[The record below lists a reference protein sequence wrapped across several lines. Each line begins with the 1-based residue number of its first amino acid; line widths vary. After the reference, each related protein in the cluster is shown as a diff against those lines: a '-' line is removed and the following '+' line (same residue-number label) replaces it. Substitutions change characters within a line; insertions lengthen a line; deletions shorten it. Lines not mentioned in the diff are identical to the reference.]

1 MTRRRDEKEGREWG
15 MGVSDEKEGREG
27 RTGMGDGSE

>member
-15 MGVSDEKEGREG
+15 MGVSDEKGTRRRDGNEGWE
-27 RTGMGDGSE
+27 

>member
-15 MGVSDEKEGREG
+15 MGVSDEKGDEKEGRE
-27 RTGMGDGSE
+27 